1 MFTEIIWVI
10 ITVAEGGLLGLTQ
23 QMSTFNSLGSPA
35 PNGFAV
41 PQESNIQQ
49 RNPFGATAASSY
61 VSADHQSPLLANC
74 LTRDNQVCHDSSEM
88 EEMRSD
94 SCQISLNGSFD
105 GSPLIIHNHN
115 IDRLKSTPVDD
126 NQENCFKI
134 CNNVLTRSPV
144 TETRRSSIGRSF
156 SLSHSP
162 QQSVAS
168 QSQSSFDVASSLKNN
183 TVLSSGSSA
192 PLSNPDGDNAE
203 SSKGHFPPTP
213 PAEDMML

>member
-1 MFTEIIWVI
+1 MRGLIDPNFSEIIWVI

-35 PNGFAV
+35 PNGFVA
-41 PQESNIQQ
+41 PRESNSYQ
-49 RNPFGATAASSY
+49 RNPFGAAAS
-61 VSADHQSPLLANC
+61 SPLLANC
-74 LTRDNQVCHDSSEM
+74 LTRDNQSSHDSSEM

-94 SCQISLNGSFD
+94 GCQISLNGPYD
-105 GSPLIIHNHN
+105 GSPLVIHNLN

-126 NQENCFKI
+126 NQENCFEI

-162 QQSVAS
+162 QPSVAS
-168 QSQSSFDVASSLKNN
+168 QSQSNFDVTSSLKNN
-183 TVLSSGSSA
+183 TILSSASPSV
-192 PLSNPDGDNAE
+192 PLQNPDGNNPEA
-203 SSKGHFPPTP
+203 SKGHFPPTP